1 MNIYSDLGVRY
12 SSSINLDDRI
22 PTLIPTHNATEL
34 LKYSFRIMIKS
45 KCIDLIYPIIIDD
58 RSSENIKDLC
68 DEYNFGYIRIDHDSK
83 FNYSINM
90 NIGAQLLY
98 EFGATTAL
106 FLNNDCYLHSLN
118 SLNEFISRHYL
129 YQSKL
134 SGIKLVYPPLRFSF
148 KKNIKNQNKIQ
159 FGGGYFNRSS
169 APDHKYRNM
178 PLYTSGHSGHSGHNV
193 DTEDTAFLTGACNLV
208 ELDDFIKIGMYDIR
222 LPHAYQ
228 DVLLSL
234 QYKKNN
240 LKIYYIGKDIYFYHD
255 ESVTR
260 SNDFLSERES
270 YLNYK
275 RIVQNENFCIV

>member
-22 PTLIPTHNATEL
+22 PALIPTHNATGL
-34 LKYSFRIMIKS
+34 LKNSFRIMIKS
-45 KCIDLIYPIIIDD
+45 KCLNLIYPIIIDD

-68 DEYNFGYIRIDHDSK
+68 DEYNFGYIRIDHDSE

-98 EFGATTAL
+98 ELGATTAL

-118 SLNEFISRHYL
+118 SLNEFICRHGL

-169 APDHKYRNM
+169 VPDHKYKKR
-178 PLYTSGHSGHSGHNV
+178 PLFTSGHNI

-234 QYKKNN
+234 KYKKNN

-255 ESVTR
+255 ESTTR
-260 SNDFLSERES
+260 SNDTLSEHES
-270 YLNYK
+270 YSNYK